1 MVEVLFGV
9 VNFILCGFNQARG
22 HGAKIIA
29 LGILNCVGRLV
40 GTAVRFFSCG
50 PYDFTP
56 VRLDFCNWGKIRAS
70 SLSVPKN
77 RAQGMERFLER
88 KRRRPRSL

>member
-70 SLSVPKN
+70 SLYLCPKT
-77 RAQGMERFLER
+77 LK
-88 KRRRPRSL
+88 KRGGGDKGSDIYREN